1 MKVSDSPPTLA
12 LSHKFRTKLLS
23 LTLKRCQIA
32 KESSVTKESYS
43 LTCVSVGVDSFA
55 KQPTPKQSY
64 LVCDQDVEVR
74 R

>member
-55 KQPTPKQSY
+55 K
-64 LVCDQDVEVR
+64 
-74 R
+74 